1 MEKLQVEKSY
11 QSEVIVAYN
20 ADRDEHLE
28 AVFEEVRR
36 MSRLWSNPFLRSKL
50 EGSLREAVQN
60 TIGSMSEGSATE
72 SRTEDTQMSATLL
85 REPDVTRRTAKR
97 EVISDVD
104 STVSTMFGEIH
115 CHSKASW
122 ILRQGQG
129 DATGERSTT
138 YRHQIFESSF
148 WLVPSWWLVKC
159 GLSYAVHVQV
169 AKIGQTGWQNSL
181 KAFNVSW

>member
-1 MEKLQVEKSY
+1 MEKLQVERTY

-36 MSRLWSNPFLRSKL
+36 MSRLCSNPFLRSKL

-60 TIGSMSEGSATE
+60 TIGCMSEESATE
-72 SRTEDTQMSATLL
+72 SRTEEPQVSATLP
-85 REPDVTRRTAKR
+85 EPGVTRRTAKR
-97 EVISDVD
+97 KVTSDVD
-104 STVSTMFGEIH
+104 STVSTMFGDIH
-115 CHSKASW
+115 CHSKAYW
-122 ILRQGQG
+122 ISRQGQW

-138 YRHQIFESSF
+138 YRQQIFESSF

-159 GLSYAVHVQV
+159 GLSYAVNVQV
-169 AKIGQTGWQNSL
+169 AKVGQSGWQNSL
-181 KAFNVSW
+181 KAFNVSL